1 MYFNGVTSLFR
12 KNESKR
18 KILNRLELLKEDL
31 ESAIYWDR
39 QFKDECNRFVLDES
53 KKDDYDKDLVEL
65 QRIINKILGG
75 ENNEN

>member
-1 MYFNGVTSLFR
+1 MYFHGASSLFK
-12 KNESKR
+12 KNEYKR
-18 KILNRLELLKEDL
+18 KVLNNLELLKENL
-31 ESAIYWDR
+31 ERAVFWDKR
-39 QFKDECNRFVLDES
+39 FKDECNRFVLDES